1 MKNIYRVGL
10 LSLCMSVLAHAA
22 TISGTKAQQLYEL
35 LDVTPKMVE
44 GASVKS
50 TEMGIQ
56 CYEQMLPPSSPYIVY
71 DYGCTVPDFGADN
84 KLHFTNEVAKSLYVQ
99 LGRKGCT
106 NKLRTRQN
114 VNIMTRTLWS
124 MECQE
129 LDYIGGK
136 TEYTCFF
143 KLS

>member
-10 LSLCMSVLAHAA
+10 LSLFMSVLAHAA

-35 LDVTPKMVE
+35 SDVAAKIIDS
-44 GASVKS
+44 ASVKNIDA
-50 TEMGIQ
+50 GIQ
-56 CYEQMLPPSSPYIVY
+56 CYEQMLPQNSPYIVY
-71 DYGCTVPDFGADN
+71 EYVCTVPDSIKDERIRFVG
-84 KLHFTNEVAKSLYVQ
+84 EVAKSLYVN

-114 VNIMTRTLWS
+114 VNTMTRTLWS

-136 TEYTCFF
+136 TEYVCIF
-143 KLS
+143 KL